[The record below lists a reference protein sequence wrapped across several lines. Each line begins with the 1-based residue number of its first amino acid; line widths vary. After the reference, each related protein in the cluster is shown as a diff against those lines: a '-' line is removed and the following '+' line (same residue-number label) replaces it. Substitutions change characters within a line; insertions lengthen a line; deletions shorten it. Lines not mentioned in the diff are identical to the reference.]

1 MTRVAE
7 HLFDHIRPVLAAPQT
22 ERVAF
27 IRAPRWIGTDAA
39 LAAHRR
45 LQALLERPASLRTEG
60 LMLVGPYANGKT
72 MIAERF
78 VLQHLGS
85 ATKRKVW
92 IFQTREGTGL
102 AHFYAGIIA
111 GFGAPAG
118 TRGSV
123 LRLAEQVD
131 ALLRQ
136 LRPRVMIFDEFHNA
150 LRGRSRD
157 VEAIFAFLRRLGR
170 EHDVSPVLIGEVA
183 VYDHVIATQEMASRL
198 QALPVPRW
206 SYGEPYLTL
215 LDTLEAA
222 LPLANPSNLSDEA
235 LARRVFGLSEGL
247 IGETVRILV
256 EAAIL
261 AIDDGAERITPRTL
275 TALCYT
281 PLSERRRAPLRQELL

>member
-1 MTRVAE
+1 MAE
-7 HLFDHIRPVLAAPQT
+7 HLFEHVRPVLSAPPN

-45 LQALLERPASLRTEG
+45 LQALLERPPALRTEG

-78 VLQHLGS
+78 ALQHLRSS
-85 ATKRKVW
+85 AQRKAW
-92 IFQTREGTGL
+92 IVQTREGAGL
-102 AHFYAGIIA
+102 AHFYASVIA
-111 GFGAPAG
+111 GFGAPASG
-118 TRGSV
+118 LRSV
-123 LRLAEQVD
+123 SRLAEQVD

-136 LRPRVMIFDEFHNA
+136 LRPRILIFDEFHNA

-170 EHDVSPVLIGEVA
+170 EYDVSPVLIGEVA
-183 VYDHVIATQEMASRL
+183 VYDHVNATAEMASRF

-206 SYGEPYLTL
+206 RYGEAYLAL

-222 LPLANPSNLSDEA
+222 LPLAHPSELSQEA
-235 LARRVFGLSEGL
+235 LARRVFALSDGL
-247 IGETVRILV
+247 IGETVRIVV
-256 EAAIL
+256 EAALL
-261 AIDDGAERITPRTL
+261 AIEDGAERITPRTFD
-275 TALCYT
+275 ALDYI
-281 PLSERRRAPLRQELL
+281 PISERRRTGLRQELL

>member
-1 MTRVAE
+1 MTRLAE
-7 HLFDHIRPVLAAPQT
+7 HLFEHIRPVLATPLT
-22 ERVAF
+22 ERIAF
-27 IRAPRWIGTDAA
+27 LRAPRWIGTDAA

-45 LQALLERPASLRTEG
+45 LQELLDRPASLRTEG

-78 VLQHLGS
+78 MLRCLAAG
-85 ATKRKVW
+85 TERKAW
-92 IFQTREGTGL
+92 ILQTREGTGL
-102 AHFYAGIIA
+102 AHFYASVIA
-111 GFGAPAG
+111 GFGAPAAAL
-118 TRGSV
+118 RSV
-123 LRLAEQVD
+123 SRLAEQVD

-136 LRPRVMIFDEFHNA
+136 LRPRVLIFDEFHNA

-170 EHDVSPVLIGEVA
+170 EYDVSPVLIGEVA
-183 VYDHVIATQEMASRL
+183 VYDYVNATQEMASRL

-206 SYGEPYLTL
+206 RYGEPYLAL

-222 LPLANPSNLSDEA
+222 LPLAHPSNLSDEP
-235 LARRVFGLSEGL
+235 LARRVFAPSEGL

-261 AIDDGAERITPRTL
+261 AIHDGAERITPRTL
-275 TALCYT
+275 SALCYT
-281 PLSERRRAPLRQELL
+281 PLSERRGAPLRRELL